1 MLCAV
6 WYHLYNLKNM
16 KITHGR
22 VLLLVKLQALAC
34 SFAKGNTPVWVFFT
48 FFKLYKWYQI
58 AQKRHIRNKAPSK
71 MFVEILY
78 APRINKY
85 AWHDEK
91 LSKMTNEVK

>member
-6 WYHLYNLKNM
+6 WYHLYSLKNM
-16 KITHGR
+16 KITH
-22 VLLLVKLQALAC
+22 
-34 SFAKGNTPVWVFFT
+34 AKSNTPLWVFFT